1 LNSTTVNFRVGIGS
15 DLHRLEA
22 GGPLRL
28 GGVSIQHDQHAIG
41 HSDADALLHAV
52 IDALLGAAAMGDIGD
67 LFPNT
72 DAAHRGRDSASMV
85 TTVRDRLR
93 GQDWRI
99 VNVDCIVMLQR
110 PKLGHHKDAMR
121 MRIAELLEIPAHN
134 VGVKAKTGE
143 EVDAVG
149 RCEAV
154 GAQCVALL
162 ERTARP
168 PME

>member
-1 LNSTTVNFRVGIGS
+1 MPTRC
-15 DLHRLEA
+15 
-22 GGPLRL
+22 
-28 GGVSIQHDQHAIG
+28 
-41 HSDADALLHAV
+41 LHAV

-67 LFPNT
+67 LFPDT

-85 TTVRDRLR
+85 TAVRDRLR

-110 PKLGHHKDAMR
+110 PKLGHHKVAMR

-149 RCEAV
+149 RGEAV
-154 GAQCVALL
+154 SAQCVALL
-162 ERTARP
+162 ERPAP
-168 PME
+168 PEIEMT